1 MDLLANKPATHMAIN
16 LERKARQA
24 VEKTNDHFLYQNI
37 RSGIGMML
45 EDRTTSFFFGVLIVI
60 GILGL
65 VGPMIAPY
73 DHTATQ
79 YNDDGTV
86 ASVDS
91 PSTDHLLGTTFD
103 GQDVLSLLLVGARP
117 TVITGLVGG
126 LIIITVGGTIGITA
140 GYVGG
145 NVEEVLM
152 RFTDFI
158 YGVPLLPFAIVLV
171 SFLGIGFIQSIM
183 IIGLVLWR
191 GSARVIRSQVLQVK
205 EYPFIEAARATGA
218 SRSRIIYKHIIPN
231 VAPMAILFFAM
242 GVGSSILIQAGLS
255 FLGVSDPFT
264 PSWAVMVRN
273 AFNSGYMSIAWWWS
287 LPPGFLIG
295 ITVLSTFMFG
305 RGYESLANGDA
316 SQSVEQNAI

>member
-1 MDLLANKPATHMAIN
+1 MAIN
-16 LERKARQA
+16 LERKARYA
-24 VEKTNDHFLYQNI
+24 VERTNDHFLYQNI
-37 RSGIGMML
+37 KSGLGMML
-45 EDRTTSFFFGVLIVI
+45 EDRTTTFFFAVLVVI
-60 GILGL
+60 AVLGL
-65 VGPMIAPY
+65 VGPALAPY
-73 DHTATQ
+73 DHSATQ

-86 ASVDS
+86 ASIES
-91 PSTDHLLGTTFD
+91 PSMDHPLGTTFN

-117 TVITGLVGG
+117 TVITGLLGG
-126 LIIITVGGTIGITA
+126 AIIITIGGTVGITA

-145 NVEEVLM
+145 TVDDVLM
-152 RFTDFI
+152 RITDFI

-171 SFLGIGFIQSIM
+171 SFLGIGFIQSVV
-183 IIGLVLWR
+183 IIGLILWR

-205 EYPFIEAARATGA
+205 EYPFIQAARATGA
-218 SRSRIIYKHIIPN
+218 SRLRIIYKHIIPN

-295 ITVLSTFMFG
+295 LTVLSTFMFG

-316 SQSVEQNAI
+316 SQSVEQNAV